1 VQQTSGRPT
10 SGRRWLIPGLVAV
23 VAAVIGVLVGLAL
36 VGFDVVPGGAQDAT
50 APSPSQ
56 EDSRPP
62 SDCTSDDRIALIVA
76 AAPEIAPAVR
86 QIVAETDAT
95 GDLRCVDV
103 QVDAVP
109 PPTVR
114 AALARGWDEEQDGPA
129 PHVWIPTTSTDV
141 SLAAAGGAADLV
153 DTDAPS
159 IAISPSVIAMP
170 QPMANVL
177 GWPDAPMSWESIAA
191 LAAADD
197 AWAEHDRRQWG
208 AFRISLVEDV
218 AAEPT
223 IGAIGALTNAVG
235 ALPTSAASQ
244 SEDEAF
250 QAKAQ
255 LLLLERKVEYLGATT
270 DEQLEE
276 IRATDQRDEL
286 LQTVSA
292 LPLTEQ
298 MVWLYN
304 GGTDGDAEPDTPLA
318 AWYPPDGAPDADYPY
333 VRLEAPWTD
342 EATREAAAGLLRAVE
357 APDGVRTL
365 QASGFRDSSRDTT
378 PELIDA
384 DGLRP
389 DLAPGPPEPVVPD
402 LIVGPLMH
410 AWQDLSQ
417 TGNLLAVVDVS
428 GSMETEV
435 PGTGASRL
443 DLSKL
448 GLEAGIALT
457 DPASSGGLW
466 EFSTELDGSTDH
478 RVLVP
483 LGPLEE
489 EVREGVTRQEAEI
502 ATVRALEPRTDT
514 GLYDT
519 ILASYMY
526 MLDSYEPDRLNAVIF
541 FTDGKNDDANG
552 ISLGQLR
559 RRLRDLVDPERPVL
573 FIGVA
578 YGAEADFEVLNRV
591 TKITGGKLYML
602 DRPEDIRDVFI
613 DVQTGGVAQ

>member
-1 VQQTSGRPT
+1 
-10 SGRRWLIPGLVAV
+10 
-23 VAAVIGVLVGLAL
+23 
-36 VGFDVVPGGAQDAT
+36 
-50 APSPSQ
+50 
-56 EDSRPP
+56 
-62 SDCTSDDRIALIVA
+62 
-76 AAPEIAPAVR
+76 VR
-86 QIVAETDAT
+86 
-95 GDLRCVDV
+95 
-103 QVDAVP
+103 
-109 PPTVR
+109 
-114 AALARGWDEEQDGPA
+114 
-129 PHVWIPTTSTDV
+129 IPTTSTDV
-141 SLAAAGGAADLV
+141 SLAAAAGAADLV
-153 DTDAPS
+153 DTGAPS
-159 IAISPSVIAMP
+159 IATSPSVIAMP

-177 GWPDAPMSWESIAA
+177 GWPDAPMSWESIAD

-197 AWAEHDRRQWG
+197 AWAEHERRQWG

-223 IGAIGALTNAVG
+223 IGALGALTNAVG
-235 ALPTSAASQ
+235 ALPTSTASQ
-244 SEDEAF
+244 SEDEQF

-270 DEQLEE
+270 DQQLEE

-304 GGTDGDAEPDTPLA
+304 DGDPEPDTPLA
-318 AWYPPDGAPDADYPY
+318 AWYPPDGPPDADYPY
-333 VRLEAPWTD
+333 VRLEVPGTD
-342 EATREAAAGLLRAVE
+342 EATREAAADLLRAVE
-357 APDGVRTL
+357 SPDGIRTL
-365 QASGFRDSSRDTT
+365 QASGFRDRSRDTT

-384 DGLRP
+384 NGLRP
-389 DLAPGPPEPVVPD
+389 DLAPGAPEPVVPD
-402 LIVGPLMH
+402 LIVGPLMQ

-417 TGNLLAVVDVS
+417 TGNLLGVVDVS
-428 GSMETEV
+428 GSMKTEV

-448 GLEAGIALT
+448 GLEAGIELT

-466 EFSTELDGSTDH
+466 EFSTELDGSAVH

-483 LGPLEE
+483 IGPLDE
-489 EVREGVTRQEAEI
+489 EVRYGVSRHEAEI
-502 ATVRALEPRTDT
+502 ATVRELERRADT

-519 ILASYMY
+519 ILASYDH
-526 MLDSYEPDRLNAVIF
+526 MLDNYEPDRLNAVIF
-541 FTDGKNDDANG
+541 FTDGKNDDADG

-559 RRLRDLVDPERPVL
+559 RRLRVLVDPQRPVL

-591 TKITGGKLYML
+591 TKITGGKLYTL

-613 DVQTGGVAQ
+613 DVQTGGVAP

>member
-1 VQQTSGRPT
+1 MQQTSGRRNR
-10 SGRRWLIPGLVAV
+10 GGRWLVPSVIAV
-23 VAAVIGVLVGLAL
+23 VAAVVGVLVGFAL
-36 VGFDVVPGGAQDAT
+36 VGFDVLPDGAGRA
-50 APSPSQ
+50 AS
-56 EDSRPP
+56 PP
-62 SDCTSDDRIALIVA
+62 SSDESSGPPGDCDRNDRIALIVA
-76 AAPEIAPAVR
+76 AAPEIAPSLR
-86 QIVAETDAT
+86 RIAEQAGTA
-95 GDLRCVDV
+95 GGLRCVDL

-114 AALARGWDEEQDGPA
+114 TALARGWDEDEDGPA
-129 PHVWIPTTSTDV
+129 PHVWIPTTSTEV
-141 SLAAAGGAADLV
+141 SLAASGGAGDLV
-153 DTDAPS
+153 DIQALSVAT
-159 IAISPSVIAMP
+159 SPSVIAMP
-170 QPMANVL
+170 QPMADVL
-177 GWPDAPMSWESIAA
+177 GWPDALISWESIAG

-197 AWAEHDRRQWG
+197 AWAKRGRQQWG
-208 AFRISLVEDV
+208 AFRISLVEDL

-223 IGAIGALTNAVG
+223 IGAVGALTNAVG
-235 ALPTSAASQ
+235 ALPTNAASQ
-244 SEDEAF
+244 SEDQQF

-270 DEQLEE
+270 DQQLDE

-304 GGTDGDAEPDTPLA
+304 GGNDGGGEPDTPLA

-342 EATREAAAGLLRAVE
+342 EATGEAAAGLLRAVE
-357 APDGVRTL
+357 SADGVRAL
-365 QASGFRDSSRDTT
+365 QASGFRDSSRETT

-389 DLAPGPPEPVVPD
+389 DLAPAAPEPVVPD
-402 LIVGPLMH
+402 LIVGPLVQT
-410 AWQDLSQ
+410 WQDLSQ
-417 TGNLLAVVDVS
+417 TGNLLGVVDVS
-428 GSMETEV
+428 GSMRTEV

-443 DLSKL
+443 DLSKQ

-483 LGPLEE
+483 IGPLNEE
-489 EVREGVTRQEAEI
+489 IREGVTRQEAEI
-502 ATVRALEPRTDT
+502 ATIRELEPRTDT

-519 ILASYMY
+519 ILASYRH
-526 MLDSYEPDRLNAVIF
+526 MLDNYEPDKLNAVIF

-559 RRLRDLVDPERPVL
+559 RQLRDLVDPERPVL

-578 YGAEADFEVLNRV
+578 YGAEADFAVLDRV
-591 TKITGGKLYML
+591 TRITGGKLYTL
-602 DRPEDIRDVFI
+602 ERPEDIRDVFI
-613 DVQTGGVAQ
+613 DVQTGGVAG

>member
-1 VQQTSGRPT
+1 M
-10 SGRRWLIPGLVAV
+10 
-23 VAAVIGVLVGLAL
+23 AAIVGVLVGLAL
-36 VGFDVVPGGAQDAT
+36 VGFDVVPGSARRGSSSP
-50 APSPSQ
+50 PS
-56 EDSRPP
+56 EHDSDPP
-62 SDCTSDDRIALIVA
+62 SDCGADDHVALVVA
-76 AAPEIAPAVR
+76 AAPEIAPALR
-86 QIVAETDAT
+86 RIAQDAGT
-95 GDLRCVDV
+95 GGDLRCVDIEV
-103 QVDAVP
+103 SSTP

-114 AALARGWDEEQDGPA
+114 TALAQGWDEEEHGPA
-129 PHVWIPTTSTDV
+129 PHVWIPTTSTEV
-141 SLAAAGGAADLV
+141 SLAAAGGAGDLV
-153 DTDAPS
+153 DTEAPS

-170 QPMANVL
+170 QPMADVL
-177 GWPDAPMSWESIAA
+177 GWPDAPMSWESIAD

-197 AWAEHDRRQWG
+197 AWAERDRRQWG

-223 IGAIGALTNAVG
+223 ISAIGALTDAVG
-235 ALPTSAASQ
+235 ALPTSAVTQTA
-244 SEDEAF
+244 DEQF

-255 LLLLERKVEYLGATT
+255 LLLLERKVEYLGTTT
-270 DEQLEE
+270 DQQLDE
-276 IRATDQRDEL
+276 IRAADQRDEL

-304 GGTDGDAEPDTPLA
+304 DGDAAPDTPLA

-333 VRLEAPWTD
+333 VRLDAPWTD
-342 EATREAAAGLLRAVE
+342 EGTVEAAADLLGAIE
-357 APDGVRTL
+357 SSDGVRAL
-365 QASGFRDSSRDTT
+365 QANGFRDSSRETT

-384 DGLRP
+384 GGLRP
-389 DLAPGPPEPVVPD
+389 DLATAAPEPVLPD
-402 LIVGPLMH
+402 LVVGPLMQ
-410 AWQDLSQ
+410 AWQGLSQ

-443 DLSKL
+443 ALSKQ
-448 GLEAGIALT
+448 GLEAGITLT

-478 RVLVP
+478 RVLLP
-483 LGPLEE
+483 IGPLNE

-502 ATVRALEPRTDT
+502 ATIRGLESQADT

-519 ILASYMY
+519 ILASYGY
-526 MLDSYEPDRLNAVIF
+526 MMDNFEPDKLNAVIF
-541 FTDGKNDDANG
+541 FTDGKNDDADG
-552 ISLGQLR
+552 ISLRQLR

-578 YGAEADFEVLNRV
+578 YGAEADFEVLDRV
-591 TKITGGKLYML
+591 TKVTGGKLYEL

-613 DVQTGGVAQ
+613 DVQTGGVAE

>member
-1 VQQTSGRPT
+1 M
-10 SGRRWLIPGLVAV
+10 
-23 VAAVIGVLVGLAL
+23 
-36 VGFDVVPGGAQDAT
+36 
-50 APSPSQ
+50 
-56 EDSRPP
+56 
-62 SDCTSDDRIALIVA
+62 ALIVA
-76 AAPEIAPAVR
+76 AAPEIAPALR
-86 QIVAETDAT
+86 QIAQDA
-95 GDLRCVDV
+95 GAGNELRCVEIEV
-103 QVDAVP
+103 TAVP
-109 PPTVR
+109 PPMVR
-114 AALARGWDEEQDGPA
+114 AALAQGWDEEEHGPA
-129 PHVWIPTTSTDV
+129 PAVWVPTTSTEV
-141 SLAAAGGAADLV
+141 GLAASGGAGDLV
-153 DTDAPS
+153 DMEAPS
-159 IAISPSVIAMP
+159 IATSPSVIAMP

-177 GWPDAPMSWESIAA
+177 GWPDAPMSWEGIAE

-197 AWAEHDRRQWG
+197 AWAERDRRQWG
-208 AFRISLVEDV
+208 AFRISLVEGV

-223 IGAIGALTNAVG
+223 ISAIGALTEVVG
-235 ALPTSAASQ
+235 ALPTSAATK
-244 SEDEAF
+244 SEDEQF

-255 LLLLERKVEYLGATT
+255 LLLLERKVEYLGETT
-270 DEQLEE
+270 DQQLDE

-298 MVWLYN
+298 MVWMYN
-304 GGTDGDAEPDTPLA
+304 GGDGDAPPDTPLV

-333 VRLEAPWTD
+333 VRLDAPWTD
-342 EATREAAAGLLRAVE
+342 EGTADAAAELVRAIE
-357 APDGVRTL
+357 SPDGVRVL
-365 QASGFRDSSRDTT
+365 QAGGFRDSTRETT

-384 DGLRP
+384 EGLRP
-389 DLAPGPPEPVVPD
+389 DLATDAPEPVVPD
-402 LIVGPLMH
+402 IVVGPLMQ

-428 GSMETEV
+428 GSMRTEV

-443 DLSKL
+443 DLSKQ

-483 LGPLEE
+483 IGPLNE

-502 ATVRALEPRTDT
+502 ATIRELEPLADT

-519 ILASYMY
+519 ILASYEH
-526 MLDSYEPDRLNAVIF
+526 MLDSFEPGKLNAVIF
-541 FTDGKNDDANG
+541 FTDGRNDDADG

-559 RRLRDLVDPERPVL
+559 RRLRDLVDAERPVL

-578 YGAEADFEVLNRV
+578 YGAEADFDVLNRV
-591 TKITGGKLYML
+591 TKIAGGKLYEL

-613 DVQTGGVAQ
+613 DVQTGGVAK